1 MNGIIMGGG
10 AGLVHPAHY
19 QVCTDDT
26 IFAMPETGIGFFPD
40 VGATYWLNRKA
51 DMRQKGL
58 KTHGETRRATSSK
71 TTLYGLSPPPPLLLS
86 LLCFLRRSWNLSGA
100 HGAETQRQ

>member
-1 MNGIIMGGG
+1 MEEVLRFEGVIKRETEEKWHKVTRECDPTQIGLMNGIIMGGG

-40 VGATYWLNRKA
+40 VGATYWLSRKA

-58 KTHGETRRATSSK
+58 KTHGQTRSTNHS
-71 TTLYGLSPPPPLLLS
+71 
-86 LLCFLRRSWNLSGA
+86 
-100 HGAETQRQ
+100 

>member
-58 KTHGETRRATSSK
+58 KTHGETRR
-71 TTLYGLSPPPPLLLS
+71 TT
-86 LLCFLRRSWNLSGA
+86 
-100 HGAETQRQ
+100 